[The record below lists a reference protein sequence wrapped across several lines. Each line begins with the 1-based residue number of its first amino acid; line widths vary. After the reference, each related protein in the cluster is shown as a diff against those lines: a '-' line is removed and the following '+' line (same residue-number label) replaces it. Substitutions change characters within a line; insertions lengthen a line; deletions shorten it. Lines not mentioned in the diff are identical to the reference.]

1 MKAENYSHST
11 QSVSDLFIEA
21 KIIIIFSFYLSHT
34 AWIAF
39 ETTKRKAISTD
50 TLQAY

>member
-21 KIIIIFSFYLSHT
+21 KIIIIFSFYLSMT
-34 AWIAF
+34 SDEKVSLA
-39 ETTKRKAISTD
+39 ECRD
-50 TLQAY
+50 E